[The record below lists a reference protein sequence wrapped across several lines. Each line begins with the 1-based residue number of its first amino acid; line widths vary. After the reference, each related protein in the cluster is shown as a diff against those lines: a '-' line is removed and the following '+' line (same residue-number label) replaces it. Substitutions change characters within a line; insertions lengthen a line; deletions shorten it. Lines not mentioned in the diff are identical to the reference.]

1 MVDDNNNIVKMEKGY
16 RYVNKFNVQERF
28 QKYTPEQISTV
39 KSLIIDLKT
48 KFNIPVYLNKTN
60 YKELFPKANRKSNMA
75 MEGQPGIY
83 THCSYRTDKSDIL
96 PQKEILE
103 MLMEIG
109 SL

>member
-1 MVDDNNNIVKMEKGY
+1 
-16 RYVNKFNVQERF
+16 
-28 QKYTPEQISTV
+28 
-39 KSLIIDLKT
+39 
-48 KFNIPVYLNKTN
+48 
-60 YKELFPKANRKSNMA
+60 MA
-75 MEGQPGIY
+75 MDGQPGIY